1 MLKDLF
7 GRKKYAT
14 VKLYDDET
22 IEDEII
28 EKKEL
33 VMNSDKPTK
42 EIGLK
47 RINSRERINRLMDE
61 NTFLEF

>member
-33 VMNSDKPTK
+33 VMNSDIPTK
-42 EIGLK
+42 KMGEIAVT
-47 RINSRERINRLMDE
+47 RM
-61 NTFLEF
+61 